1 MGTILCATRGGEE
14 SYCAQD
20 QAIALAIEQGDTLVF
35 LYVVDTHFLDNTAAP
50 IMIDVEDELYNMGKF
65 LLLMAQERAREQ
77 GVEAEMIC
85 RKDGVRETIKRA
97 ALEIEA
103 TQIILGR
110 QCGEDSAFRIADL
123 LAFAVS
129 IENDT
134 GIEVKIV

>member
-14 SYCAQD
+14 SYCTQD

-77 GVEAEMIC
+77 GVDAEKM
-85 RKDGVRETIKRA
+85 GFVRLSSVLHLKSKQLRSSWVARA
-97 ALEIEA
+97 EKTVL
-103 TQIILGR
+103 
-110 QCGEDSAFRIADL
+110 
-123 LAFAVS
+123 FA
-129 IENDT
+129 
-134 GIEVKIV
+134 